1 MRICHQLDTEHFSG
15 VFLPSEFA
23 CTRFVNLILI
33 LEMSIKLYL
42 PAEQLGRCFHYL
54 CAVWNN
60 VLLTRSGVLP
70 QLCGAEL
77 HAKPPS
83 GWTIPTMFSFSNIS
97 PILRTVFLFLN
108 ASHFVLHS
116 SHWTAVALFLWHL
129 IPKRCVDWE
138 AQNAPRQL
146 WAAEENATR
155 VTDLCA
161 LLSERIHQ
169 LNCTALLCWST
180 FLKRQNALIEEN
192 TFRGQNPIWDASN
205 SSPSCCTLVYQ
216 QHVY

>member
-1 MRICHQLDTEHFSG
+1 MRICHQLDTERFSG

-23 CTRFVNLILI
+23 CCTRFVNLILI

-83 GWTIPTMFSFSNIS
+83 GWTIPTTFSISNIS
-97 PILRTVFLFLN
+97 PFLRTVFLFLN
-108 ASHFVLHS
+108 ASHFVLHW

-129 IPKRCVDWE
+129 IPKRCGDWE
-138 AQNAPRQL
+138 AQNAPGQL

-161 LLSERIHQ
+161 LLSEMNPPAELHSSSLLKYIFEETE
-169 LNCTALLCWST
+169 CTNWRES
-180 FLKRQNALIEEN
+180 I
-192 TFRGQNPIWDASN
+192 
-205 SSPSCCTLVYQ
+205 
-216 QHVY
+216 